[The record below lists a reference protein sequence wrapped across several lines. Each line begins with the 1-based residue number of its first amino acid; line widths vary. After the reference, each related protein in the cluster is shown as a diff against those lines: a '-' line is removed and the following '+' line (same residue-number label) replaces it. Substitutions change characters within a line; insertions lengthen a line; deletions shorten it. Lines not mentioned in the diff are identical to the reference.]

1 MRLRGD
7 LFFDLL
13 DEWLGQSPAMEEYP
27 PREEAVIRRSM
38 TQALTENQ
46 AFSAFSDNPRFKD
59 MVERLKD
66 NEKEK

>member
-1 MRLRGD
+1 
-7 LFFDLL
+7 
-13 DEWLGQSPAMEEYP
+13 
-27 PREEAVIRRSM
+27 M

-46 AFSAFSDNPRFKD
+46 AFSAFSDNPRFKG